1 MYFFV
6 CSVVVLT
13 FFILYFVYFF
23 TQELLNLCFW
33 FILHSLYPT
42 HMFSHHHFICA
53 FCFCCCFYFIIQAIL
68 ALYTYFVNNNVERKA
83 EKLASH
89 FLKQLNWK
97 MVKKFEI
104 LRFICEI
111 SNTFIHGEWI
121 YLFIFIFG
129 CWIVVVNVW
138 GCFYFFFVTQ
148 IYDFIFL

>member
-1 MYFFV
+1 MKKHIKYQVNFV
-6 CSVVVLT
+6 LPIYNLPPPSLILILNLLIFLNYSQPYTLKSSVSAQCTFLFARCCSH

-89 FLKQLNWK
+89 FLKQLN
-97 MVKKFEI
+97 
-104 LRFICEI
+104 
-111 SNTFIHGEWI
+111 
-121 YLFIFIFG
+121 
-129 CWIVVVNVW
+129 
-138 GCFYFFFVTQ
+138 
-148 IYDFIFL
+148 